1 MFDVEVVGLKSAV
14 EVTFTAVSE
23 RGREVFA
30 QAMGYGCVGITTLQ
44 ADAVDTIVD
53 MLKRGLVVGSK

>member
-30 QAMGYGCVGITTLQ
+30 QAMGGGCVAFATMQ
-44 ADAVDTIVD
+44 VDAANTICILLD
-53 MLKRGLVVGSK
+53 RGLTVVQK